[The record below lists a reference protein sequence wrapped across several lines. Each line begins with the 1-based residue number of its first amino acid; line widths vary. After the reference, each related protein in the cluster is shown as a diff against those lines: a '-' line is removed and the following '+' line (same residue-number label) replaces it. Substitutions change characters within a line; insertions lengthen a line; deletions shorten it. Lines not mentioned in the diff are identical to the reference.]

1 MRNGINGL
9 TIIIDG
15 EFGLS
20 STSGNA
26 FVFFSKDFSTVKII
40 RWDGDGYLLYH
51 KRLAK
56 GTFERTGPS
65 SDGTVRY
72 ELPWER
78 FCLIMQGVS
87 LKKVRFRNRFRLSS
101 SQ

>member
-15 EFGLS
+15 EFGLK
-20 STSGNA
+20 STSGDA
-26 FVFFSKDFSTVKII
+26 FVFFSKNGSSVKII

-56 GTFERTGPS
+56 GTFERLKSS
-65 SDGTVRY
+65 SDGDVRY
-72 ELPWER
+72 ELQWNR
-78 FCLIMQGVS
+78 FCLIMQGIS
-87 LKKVRFRNRFRLSS
+87 LKKVRFRSRFKLPSK
-101 SQ
+101 